1 MTAKAKSKWVID
13 PNHSEVQFKVK
24 HLMISNVSG
33 TFKVFNGDVQN
44 ENEDFSDA
52 KVHFEIDTNSIDTNH
67 EGRDADL
74 KSPHF
79 LDTQKFP
86 KILFHGLLQ
95 KKDDNYE
102 LQGELT
108 LCATKRSVKLEV
120 EFTGIGKGRFGDT
133 RAGFEVNG
141 KINRK
146 DFGLNW
152 SLLTETGSL
161 VVGEEIKLHFDVQL
175 IKQTDEVA
183 SEI

>member
-1 MTAKAKSKWVID
+1 MTAKTKSTWTVD
-13 PNHSEVQFKVK
+13 PIHSEVQFKVK

-33 TFKVFNGDVQN
+33 TFKVFRGDVQT
-44 ENEDFSDA
+44 ENEDFTDSEIR
-52 KVHFEIDTNSIDTNH
+52 FEIDATSIDTNH

-79 LDTQKFP
+79 LDTQNFP
-86 KILFHGLLQ
+86 KILFNGLLQ
-95 KKDDNYE
+95 KKDDRHE

-108 LCATKRSVKLEV
+108 ICATKRSIILEV

-152 SLLTETGSL
+152 TLLTETGSL
-161 VVGEEIKLHFDVQL
+161 VVGEEIKLHFDIQAV
-175 IKQTDEVA
+175 KQP
-183 SEI
+183 